1 MRTASRGRA
10 AQARL
15 DWVEGGALLLAAPI
29 LMFPTARPFLT
40 GLFLLPLLGVWLVR
54 IWRRDPLPVTPWNG
68 AMLVLLLM
76 VCVGASVTPFPA
88 LMVPKAAG
96 ILLGAASWSYLTR
109 LGVRGVPYRWLALG
123 LPFLGL
129 GVVALGF
136 LTTDWPTKVPLLGTL
151 LTHLPLVL
159 LRIPDAPAIGVHAN
173 ELGGALVPFVPLAL
187 SMAVGWVTA
196 QGVAGKMRLPAYA
209 LVGMGVVA
217 AVLVALSQS
226 RSAWVGVLAG
236 GAAVIAAWAW
246 STPSRWLSIALRLAL
261 GVGVVGVAVLAV
273 GLGADRI
280 QGYLEEPAQ
289 MAALGGLSTLGFRV
303 EVWRWAVTAIG
314 DFPFTGCGLGAFRE
328 VGRLLYPM
336 NIAPDYDYAHA
347 HNIFLQ
353 MALDAGIPGLIGYL
367 AILAVSVRSLWSVVR
382 GSSELRPLGIGL
394 LGGLV
399 ALHGYGLTDALAPGA
414 KPGLVFWYV
423 LGLST
428 VISLRQVRR
437 VNV

>member
-1 MRTASRGRA
+1 
-10 AQARL
+10 
-15 DWVEGGALLLAAPI
+15 
-29 LMFPTARPFLT
+29 MFPTARPFLT
-40 GLFLLPLLGVWLVR
+40 ALFLLPLLGVWLVR

-76 VCVGASVTPFPA
+76 VCVGASVTAFPT

-96 ILLGAASWSYLTR
+96 ILLGGATWGYLTR

-123 LPFLGL
+123 LPLLGL
-129 GVVALGF
+129 GVVALGV

-151 LTHLPLVL
+151 LTHLPAVL
-159 LRIPDAPAIGVHAN
+159 LRIPDAPDIGVHAN

-187 SMAVGWVTA
+187 SMAMGWVTA

-226 RSAWVGVLAG
+226 RSAWIGALAG

-246 STPSRWLSIALRLAL
+246 TTPSRRLSIALGLGL
-261 GVGVVGVAVLAV
+261 GVGVLGVVVLAV

-289 MAALGGLSTLGFRV
+289 IAALGGLSTLGFRV

-353 MALDAGIPGLIGYL
+353 MALDVGLPGLIGYL
-367 AILAVSVRSLWSVVR
+367 AILAVSVRSLWRVVR

-399 ALHGYGLTDALAPGA
+399 ALHSYGLTDALAPGA

-423 LGLST
+423 LGLCT
-428 VISLRQVRR
+428 VIGLRQVRR